1 MGIKGLNKI
10 ISLYAGDSI
19 STQHISNFKGTKI
32 AIDSEI
38 LIYQYRANGDKN
50 SHIYGFIN
58 NVFWYLKH
66 DIIPIYV
73 FDGMPS
79 VSKKKNILSKRLSI
93 KEKLYQN
100 YEETETEMFEQLSK
114 IKEPFKILDKETNVV
129 IDELQKIHKKIVSL
143 SVNRAHRQE
152 CKYLLKLMGIP
163 YIHAFEDAEALCVS
177 LYYKSIVDYIYTEDT
192 DAILYS
198 VSYLPKTRGYPK
210 ILRKNFMPN
219 MITVIDVQK
228 ILSQFELN
236 RKEFIDFC
244 ILCGCDFS
252 ETVPKLGPVKS
263 YFIIKKYGSIENI
276 KSSGI
281 IELPDNF
288 EYVEAREI
296 FNKNHDKEVT
306 TISLSEPDIEGLKEY
321 LINERGINP
330 YQIIEKLNYLTNG
343 SKLVDLELF
352 DTESSD
358 SDFLEFD

>member
-1 MGIKGLNKI
+1 MN
-10 ISLYAGDSI
+10 A
-19 STQHISNFKGTKI
+19 
-32 AIDSEI
+32 
-38 LIYQYRANGDKN
+38 
-50 SHIYGFIN
+50 
-58 NVFWYLKH
+58 
-66 DIIPIYV
+66 DIIA
-73 FDGMPS
+73 
-79 VSKKKNILSKRLSI
+79 
-93 KEKLYQN
+93 
-100 YEETETEMFEQLSK
+100 T
-114 IKEPFKILDKETNVV
+114 
-129 IDELQKIHKKIVSL
+129 
-143 SVNRAHRQE
+143 A
-152 CKYLLKLMGIP
+152 
-163 YIHAFEDAEALCVS
+163 
-177 LYYKSIVDYIYTEDT
+177 
-192 DAILYS
+192 
-198 VSYLPKTRGYPK
+198 
-210 ILRKNFMPN
+210 N
-219 MITVIDVQK
+219 MITVIDVQM